1 MVNSVLLTVRSNDN
15 LWFKK
20 NVYLEPISYIY
31 IYKHCASL
39 MIGNYGLCGFNSK
52 IILWIEWDLFGRETL
67 LCEKLTHLF
76 SPLSTCGAVFALRW
90 RHEGAKELKIII
102 VDILTQF

>member
-31 IYKHCASL
+31 IYIYKHCASL
-39 MIGNYGLCGFNSK
+39 MIGNYELCGFNSK
-52 IILWIEWDLFGRETL
+52 IIL
-67 LCEKLTHLF
+67 
-76 SPLSTCGAVFALRW
+76 
-90 RHEGAKELKIII
+90 
-102 VDILTQF
+102 